1 MKALKSDRAK
11 DLLADSNARDEL
23 RTYLA
28 GWHKVGSVA
37 KGGTQI
43 QVRSRNG
50 KTVALTP
57 ILVRKAA

>member
-28 GWHKVGSVA
+28 GLHKVGGLTA
-37 KGGTQI
+37 GTQI
-43 QVRSRNG
+43 KVRSRDG

-57 ILVRKAA
+57 IPVRKAA